1 MYKIVI
7 AVVLVIA
14 YLPSICSAQS
24 IPDAFGS
31 IARIESESG
40 RGTGFVVAKSGDKF
54 ELWTNAHV
62 VRNQRTVTLR
72 FFAGTTREFSTPG
85 IVVWSKYDGTRDAAK
100 IISTTGKEI
109 RSFGIADQN
118 CSSCIF
124 ATAGY
129 PSGQRGYAILLSPTP
144 RLDFG
149 PVAAY
154 VPSSIPGQSGSPV
167 VDQDGTV
174 THVVT
179 LRAKRE
185 GVMVGGALPISH
197 WADGDMFETS
207 KGETGIGVFK
217 PLPNAPNK

>member
-1 MYKIVI
+1 MYQIPIAIVF
-7 AVVLVIA
+7 VVASMPCIGW
-14 YLPSICSAQS
+14 AQS

-31 IARIESESG
+31 IARIESDSG
-40 RGTGFVVAKSGDKF
+40 RGTGFVVAASGEKF

-62 VRNQRTVTLR
+62 VRNQRTVKLR
-72 FFAGTTREFSTPG
+72 FFAGTSREFSTSG

-100 IISTTGKEI
+100 IISTAGEEI
-109 RSFGIADQN
+109 RPFRVSDKACD
-118 CSSCIF
+118 SCIF

-129 PSGQRGYAILLSPTP
+129 PAGQRGYAILLSPTP

-154 VPSSIPGQSGSPV
+154 LPSSIPGQSGSPV
-167 VDQDGTV
+167 VDRNGSV

-179 LRAKRE
+179 LKAKRE

-197 WADGDMFETS
+197 WTDGDMFETS
-207 KGETGIGVFK
+207 ASQQGIGVFE

>member
-1 MYKIVI
+1 MYQIVI
-7 AVVLVIA
+7 ATALVLVTMPC
-14 YLPSICSAQS
+14 LCPSQS
-24 IPDAFGS
+24 IPDSFGS
-31 IARIESESG
+31 IARIESDSG
-40 RGTGFVVAKSGDKF
+40 RGTGFVVATRGEKF

-72 FFAGTTREFSTPG
+72 FFAGTSREFSTSG

-100 IISTTGKEI
+100 IISTSGETI
-109 RSFGIADQN
+109 RPFRISDKACDN
-118 CSSCIF
+118 CIF

-129 PSGQRGYAILLSPTP
+129 PAGQRGYAILLSPTP

-154 VPSSIPGQSGSPV
+154 LPSSIPGQSGSPV
-167 VDQDGTV
+167 VDRDGTV

-197 WADGDMFETS
+197 WADGDSFETS
-207 KGETGIGVFK
+207 TEEPGIGFFE
-217 PLPNAPNK
+217 PLPNAPND